1 MAPLIPSAKATLSY
15 PLYACDFDP
24 LDPTRLLVAGGGGA
38 GRSGVGNKI
47 TLLDTSKANEIEE
60 AAEIDLSRDEDNVTS
75 LAVGQQNGNTTLV
88 FAGINSSPEDVAAGK
103 NLHFRVF
110 GIEDTAPKTKGKGKG
125 KAKADT
131 EAQKPAASNIT
142 EISRVSLFQG
152 KDKNAYQRLLRL
164 SKPFP
169 NQPQLGAVA
178 TGLEKEWEIVLFNA
192 STKSP
197 PSKIGS
203 ILPHK
208 EAVDMDILPCGQGE
222 FLFAYCDNHD
232 IYVKKITKSDT
243 AEPSLVYSTPGSRST
258 EKVTV
263 PAFRA
268 LRWLTK
274 DLLLMLTN
282 IHGNAG
288 VVLQILRIPPSGT
301 GQSRIAQSVRLPSR
315 LSKATG
321 LAVANLTPP
330 VEPSAPQDYTQ
341 FVIAVAGQDFS
352 ISLFK
357 VDLQVEG
364 GVSLPSAIKPFRT
377 LRAVHPF
384 TITSLVFSNF
394 TPPTHPITASTPPQ
408 YLKLASV
415 SVNNTVVVHILP
427 LFPVPL
433 SMKLGQ
439 SRTPRY
445 VVALPSTAA
454 AWGMAIVVSTLA
466 ILLGAVFIQGLLEVR
481 GGVPVWINARN
492 HVPLRLQEIV
502 GRPYEFPSGYNS
514 IPTSVSSGYNHHLGV
529 PTDSSESGSAL
540 RLPEFFEKMKGG
552 APDDVYVI
560 THYDS
565 PDGQDNGVKAH
576 LHDEEMHGPH
586 GGKTWDDLQHEQ
598 RESWKQK
605 LKEAGYWAEDMGETI
620 LKGVVFG
627 ELAGV
632 VGQAV
637 AG

>member
-24 LDPTRLLVAGGGGA
+24 LDSTRLLVGGGGGA

-47 TLLDTSKANEIEE
+47 TLLDTSKASEIEE

-75 LAVGQQNGNTTLV
+75 LAVGQQQGKTTLV
-88 FAGINSSPEDVAAGK
+88 FAGVNSSPEDVAAGK

-110 GIEDTAPKTKGKGKG
+110 GIEDTAPKAKGKGKG
-125 KAKADT
+125 KAKAET
-131 EAQKPAASNIT
+131 EAQKPSASNIT
-142 EISRVSLFQG
+142 EISRISLFQG

-169 NQPQLGAVA
+169 NQPQVGAVA
-178 TGLEKEWEIVLFNA
+178 TGLEKESEIVLFSA

-197 PSKIGS
+197 TKIGS

-208 EAVDMDILPCGQGE
+208 EAVDVDFIHSGQGE
-222 FLFAYCDNHD
+222 LLFAYCDAHD
-232 IYVKKITKSDT
+232 IYVKRISKSDN
-243 AEPSLVYSTPGSRST
+243 AEPNLVYITPGSRST

-268 LRWLTK
+268 MRWLTK

-282 IHGNAG
+282 IHGNGG
-288 VVLQILRIPPSGT
+288 VVLQILRIPPDGT
-301 GQSRIAQSVRLPSR
+301 GQSRIAQSVRLPSH

-330 VEPSAPQDYTQ
+330 IEPSAPQDYTQ
-341 FVIAVAGQDFS
+341 FVIAVAGQNFS

-364 GVSLPSAIKPFRT
+364 GLSLPSAIKPFRT
-377 LRAVHPF
+377 LSTVHPF
-384 TITSLVFSNF
+384 TITSLNFSNF
-394 TPPTHPITASTPPQ
+394 TPPEHPITASTPPQ

-415 SVNNTVVVHILP
+415 SVNNTVVVHTLP

-481 GGVPVWINARN
+481 GGVPVWMNARN
-492 HVPLRLQEIV
+492 HVPLRLQELV
-502 GRPYEFPSGYNS
+502 GRPYEFPPGYNS
-514 IPTSVSSGYNHHLGV
+514 KPTSVLSGYNHHLGV

-540 RLPEFFEKMKGG
+540 RLPEFFEQMKSG
-552 APDDVYVI
+552 APEDVYVI

-565 PDGQDNGVKAH
+565 PDGQDKGVKAH

-598 RESWKQK
+598 REGWKQK
-605 LKEAGYWAEDMGETI
+605 LKDAGYWAEDMGESI

-632 VGQAV
+632 VGQA
-637 AG
+637 AGG